1 MAIRIITAIVALCVL
16 LPLLIF
22 SETVVFPIAGIIFCA
37 IAVFEMLR
45 CCGLHRRPAVCIPMI
60 ASSAFVFLPFVVR
73 DRTKLAAI
81 GVAVLIVLSLY
92 LFTCMVFSR
101 GKISLQEVGIP
112 FLTCFYVIAAFT
124 GLILLRYCSADGKY
138 IYLISFFGAWVTDT
152 FAYFAGRL
160 FGKHKLIPEISPKK
174 TVEGSIGGTVFC
186 VLFMVLYGWIV
197 AKISGGAA
205 QANYLMLALSGLVVA
220 FVSQI
225 GDLAMSAVKRINAIK
240 DYGKLFPGH
249 GGVLDRFDSV
259 LAVALV
265 LTVLSS
271 VGNLFTMA

>member
-1 MAIRIITAIVALCVL
+1 MAIRIITAIVALCAL

-22 SETVVFPIAGIIFCA
+22 SDTAIFPIAGVIFCA
-37 IAVFEMLR
+37 MAVFEMLR
-45 CCGLHRRPAVCIPMI
+45 CCRLHRRLAISIPMI
-60 ASSAFVFLPFVVR
+60 AASAFVFFPFVFR
-73 DRTKLAAI
+73 DRTALSGIGMAAI
-81 GVAVLIVLSLY
+81 IVMVLY

-112 FLTCFYVIAAFT
+112 FISCFYVIAAFT

-138 IYLISFFGAWVTDT
+138 LYLISFFGAWVTDT

-186 VLFMVLYGWIV
+186 VLFMLFYGWLV
-197 AKISGGAA
+197 AKISDGAV
-205 QANYLMLALSGLVVA
+205 QANYLMLAISGLVVS
-220 FVSQI
+220 FVSQV
-225 GDLAMSAVKRINAIK
+225 GDLSMSAVKRIYGIK

-271 VGNLFTMA
+271 LGNLFTMA